1 ETYVAPEPMP
11 KINEEDIPITDWP
24 FTAEKA
30 KSMQKTASSSS
41 LDLGN
46 GVSLQLTK
54 VPAGEFIMGSTDGA
68 IDEQPRAK
76 VKIDKPFWMGTM
88 EVSLAQ
94 YLQFNPKHRNRVY
107 DMHYKDQV
115 NPGYDMDKPELP
127 AIRMSWNEAIEFCEW
142 LSKKSGL
149 NVTLPTEA
157 QWEWACR
164 AGTESSLN
172 YGTLDSDFSKYANLA
187 DASISK
193 LAVSGV
199 NPQPVKNPNKYWD
212 FELKDARFNDQT
224 LHLAP
229 IKSYA
234 PNAWGLLNM
243 HGNVSEWTRSAYKP
257 YPYRSTD
264 GKNNISKE
272 DKRVVRGGSWYDRPK
287 RATSSFRLSYPQWQ
301 RVFNVGFRIV
311 VEDVSVSSQQ
321 AKNK

>member
-1 ETYVAPEPMP
+1 
-11 KINEEDIPITDWP
+11 
-24 FTAEKA
+24 
-30 KSMQKTASSSS
+30 
-41 LDLGN
+41 
-46 GVSLQLTK
+46 
-54 VPAGEFIMGSTDGA
+54 
-68 IDEQPRAK
+68 
-76 VKIDKPFWMGTM
+76 MGTM

-115 NPGYDMDKPELP
+115 KPGYDMDKPELP
-127 AIRMSWNEAIEFCEW
+127 AIRISWNEAIEFCEW

-149 NVTLPTEA
+149 NITLPTEA

-172 YGTLDSDFSKYANLA
+172 YGTLDSDFSEYANLA
-187 DASISK
+187 DASLSK

-229 IKSYA
+229 IENYA

-264 GKNNISKE
+264 GKNDISE
-272 DKRVVRGGSWYDRPK
+272 QGKRVVRGGSWHDRPK

-311 VEDVSVSSQQ
+311 VEDGVVPADVNSQ
-321 AKNK
+321 